1 MKKTVW
7 QCLGAVL
14 SLAAPTLASAAQF
27 TLTVAGVDPLTVPAV
42 PLSSP
47 APGMFVG
54 LGVCSTSPLAGNACN
69 GTGSVGMNPL
79 RTAQDVLD
87 TNRLNG
93 TDFSNA
99 ATYGY
104 GFELDQVIFHQL
116 SVPFDVVNGVV
127 VPAGAGTL
135 GQGFDFIVGQ
145 TGGGSNGGDPS
156 RFFQNSLDLARRVTI
171 ADQSNVYFDALVHQP
186 AVLTIGYYEDT
197 LNISASNP
205 VIVGLGD
212 WGKMSFRLAGLDQPI
227 TQGDPEVPILFSAPL
242 PSSFALLSLGLGLLA
257 LASRRGARS
266 PVG

>member
-7 QCLGAVL
+7 QGLGCIL
-14 SLAAPTLASAAQF
+14 SLAAPALTSAAQF
-27 TLTVAGVDPLTVPAV
+27 TLTVAGVDPLTVPVA

-54 LGVCSTSPLAGNACN
+54 LGDCSADPLAGNACN
-69 GTGSVGMNPL
+69 GTGSVGTNPL

-104 GFELDQVIFHQL
+104 GFALDQVIFHQI
-116 SVPFDVVNGVV
+116 SVAFDVVNGVV
-127 VPAGAGTL
+127 IPVGAGTL
-135 GQGFDFIVGQ
+135 DQGFDFIVGQ
-145 TGGGSNGGDPS
+145 TGGGSNGGGPS
-156 RFFQNSLDLARRVTI
+156 SFFQTSLDLARRVTI
-171 ADQSNVYFDALVHQP
+171 ADQSKVYFDALVPQP
-186 AVLTIGYYEDT
+186 ALLTIGYYEDT
-197 LNISASNP
+197 LSISASDP
-205 VIVGLGD
+205 VVVDLGD
-212 WGKMSFRLAGLDQPI
+212 RGKMTFQLAGLDQPI
-227 TQGDPEVPILFSAPL
+227 TQGDPGVPILFSAPL
-242 PSSFALLSLGLGLLA
+242 PSSFALLGLGLGLLA